1 LEVGEAQALG
11 VVDEP
16 ANVEEE
22 LFGVNLWDSAVVA
35 DEEVFVVGDFRCNE
49 AALWVWLVFSFV
61 TCICGNSPLVAPH
74 CTETARHGSCQA
86 ISP

>member
-49 AALWVWLVFSFV
+49 AALWGWLVFSFV

-74 CTETARHGSCQA
+74 CMETAGHGSCQA